1 MNVQIFSDLH
11 ISMNNKIPNITPTA
25 DYLILAGDIG
35 KLEDKNFI
43 NFMKYVNSK
52 WKKVIYILGNHE
64 TYHKKY
70 TIYELIKLYKAFFK
84 KFKNV
89 VFLENDT
96 YELEDYLIVG
106 STMWTDP
113 SSIKPFHRPILF
125 KSKKGPPEWNLKKYL
140 KFRMEGVKFLFSI
153 KTKKKVILVTHFP
166 VINKWTFN
174 KDHLKKNAK
183 SYLSWMVN
191 NFDITYLPFFKN
203 LSVII
208 SGHTHYSYDFNYKN
222 VRFISNQLGYLYHGN
237 ALYKK
242 NGHFKLNK

>member
-70 TIYELIKLYKAFFK
+70 TIYEIIKLYRAFFK
-84 KFKNV
+84 KLKNI
-89 VFLENDT
+89 VFLENET

-113 SSIKPFHRPILF
+113 SSIKLFHRPILF
-125 KSKKGPPEWNLKKYL
+125 KSKKGPSEWNLKKYL

-153 KTKKKVILVTHFP
+153 NIL
-166 VINKWTFN
+166 
-174 KDHLKKNAK
+174 L
-183 SYLSWMVN
+183 
-191 NFDITYLPFFKN
+191 
-203 LSVII
+203 
-208 SGHTHYSYDFNYKN
+208 
-222 VRFISNQLGYLYHGN
+222 
-237 ALYKK
+237 
-242 NGHFKLNK
+242 